1 MQPYRPHNAPPKPGT
16 EPGAA
21 QPEPQPAPPG
31 LEADRPTQP
40 EPQPAPKPACFR
52 ISGIP
57 SSWNS
62 ERLEREL
69 QTIDPDFDR
78 MAAEVSGPFPDSY
91 DFSTQTALL
100 NLSECTP
107 YFTFEE
113 KHEMISENGR
123 RVRLVLD
130 KRFHDLTPLN
140 RAEEPIKIELVSLQ
154 KGVFQLLRCV
164 CIVL

>member
-21 QPEPQPAPPG
+21 QPEPLFAG
-31 LEADRPTQP
+31 LEADRPAQP
-40 EPQPAPKPACFR
+40 EPLPAPKPACFR

-57 SSWNS
+57 SLWDS

-91 DFSTQTALL
+91 DPSTQTALL

-113 KHEMISENGR
+113 KHQIISESGQ

-130 KRFHDLTPLN
+130 KHFHDLTPLN
-140 RAEEPIKIELVSLQ
+140 RAEEPIKMELVNP
-154 KGVFQLLRCV
+154 
-164 CIVL
+164 